1 MSSNDNTTKKE
12 WPGLT
17 VDVKNILSQLP
28 LGVCVMGSDECI
40 QWANPGFYEQLG
52 ISQHDTQDIAFSAL
66 PMKTVE
72 ELGRG
77 IFQPTHHTD
86 RRLRVST
93 AACGNDHKVAL
104 FTDVSDLVSEIG
116 GYADLL
122 LEVARMDTQTGLLT
136 PASMYR
142 ELFEQVSR
150 SRRYGNALA
159 IVRIDVGGLR
169 KDDISPQ
176 DREQTVR
183 ELGIKLADNVRNI
196 DFAGRLSD
204 YEFLVVLPET
214 DIKGVKILIDKLEPM
229 LGAAQIKTTNGQAVD
244 LGIKV
249 GVAQWTSTD
258 DASTLLE
265 KARPDTTA

>member
-1 MSSNDNTTKKE
+1 MSSNDDTTNKE

-17 VDVKNILSQLP
+17 VEVQKILSQLP
-28 LGVCVMGSDECI
+28 LGVCVIGSDGRI
-40 QWANPGFYEQLG
+40 QWANPGFYQQLG
-52 ISQHDTQDIAFSAL
+52 ISQQDTQNIAFGEL
-66 PMKTVE
+66 PMKMAE
-72 ELGRG
+72 ELGHG
-77 IFQPTHHTD
+77 IYQPIHHTD
-86 RRLRVST
+86 MRLRVAT
-93 AACGNDHKVAL
+93 AACGNGHKVAL

-122 LEVARMDTQTGLLT
+122 LEVARMDAHTGLLT

-159 IVRIDVGGLR
+159 IVRIDIGGLR
-169 KDDISPQ
+169 RDDISHP
-176 DREQTVR
+176 DRERTLR
-183 ELGIKLADNVRNI
+183 DLGIKLADNVRNI

-214 DIKGVKILIDKLEPM
+214 DIKGVKILIDKLEPI
-229 LGAAQIKTTNGQAVD
+229 LGTTQIQTQSGQAVD
-244 LGIKV
+244 LGIKI
-249 GVAQWTSTD
+249 GYAQWTATD

-265 KARPDTTA
+265 KARPEATA

>member
-1 MSSNDNTTKKE
+1 MSSNDTTKKE

-17 VDVKNILSQLP
+17 AEVKQLLSQFP
-28 LGVCVMGSDECI
+28 LGVCVMGSDERI
-40 QWANPGFYEQLG
+40 EWANPGFYEQLG
-52 ISQHDTQDIAFSAL
+52 ISQQDTQDTAFGELPLKIA
-66 PMKTVE
+66 E
-72 ELGRG
+72 ELGHG
-77 IFQPTHHTD
+77 IYQPTHHAD
-86 RRLRVST
+86 KRLRVAT
-93 AACGNDHKVAL
+93 AACGNGHKVAL
-104 FTDVSDLVSEIG
+104 FTDVSDLLSEIG

-122 LEVARMDTQTGLLT
+122 LEVARMDTHTGLLT

-159 IVRIDVGGLR
+159 IVRIDIGGLR
-169 KDDISPQ
+169 KDDISHE
-176 DREQTVR
+176 DREQTLR

-214 DIKGVKILIDKLEPM
+214 ETKGVKILIDKLEPM
-229 LGAAQIKTTNGQAVD
+229 LGAAQIATQSGEVMD
-244 LGIKV
+244 LGIKI
-249 GVAQWTSTD
+249 GFAQWSATD

-265 KARPDTTA
+265 KARPNITT